1 MYTMFSDTIAAIS
14 TPHGKGG
21 VAVIRISGEDAFTI
35 AEKFIF
41 PKNKKSFSE
50 MRANS
55 VFLAD
60 VKTPEGKLLDES
72 LITIFRAPRSYTG
85 ENVVEISCHGGIL
98 LTQNILSAA
107 FSAGAVQAGPGEF
120 TRRAFSAG
128 KLSLTE
134 AESVIGMIDA
144 KTNAALSLAQRG
156 ISGSL
161 HKKTEKIYTDITSV
175 IGNIYAIIDF
185 PDEDLEQMT
194 RNDMENA
201 MDSIIAE
208 LDSLKK
214 SYRTGHAVCEGIPTV
229 ICGKPNTG
237 KSTILNLLAEN
248 ERAIVTDIAGTT
260 RDVISE
266 TVVCGSALLRLSDT
280 AGIRESADIVEQIG
294 VERSRKEIKNSELIL
309 AVFDTSRPFDEEDE
323 EVLALI
329 GSAQDEGKTVIVILN
344 KQDKEKLFGD
354 ERFEGFDTISISA
367 KTEDRKALS
376 DKIERKF
383 ISGDIENSGE
393 EILTNARQY
402 SSVCD
407 CLASVVSAK
416 YALSSFG
423 DDIAGTE
430 LERAASAISELDGR
444 EVSVDVVDHIFHKF
458 CVGK

>member
-21 VAVIRISGEDAFTI
+21 VAVIRISGDGAFDV

-41 PKNKKSFSE
+41 PKSKKSFAQIKS
-50 MRANS
+50 NT

-60 VKTPEGKLLDES
+60 VKNAEGKTLDES
-72 LITIFRAPRSYTG
+72 LVTIFRAPRSYTG

-98 LTQNILSAA
+98 LTQNILSTA

-144 KTNAALSLAQRG
+144 KTNAALTLAQRG
-156 ISGSL
+156 VSGSL
-161 HKKTEKIYTDITSV
+161 KKKTEKIYNDITAV

-185 PDEDLEQMT
+185 PDEDLEKMT
-194 RNDMENA
+194 GGEMEEA

-208 LDSLKK
+208 LSALKDSYK
-214 SYRTGHAVCEGIPTV
+214 TGHAVCEGIPTV

-237 KSTILNLLAEN
+237 KSTILNLLAQN
-248 ERAIVTDIAGTT
+248 ERAIVTDVAGTT

-280 AGIRESADIVEQIG
+280 AGIHESADIVEKIG
-294 VERSRKEIKNSELIL
+294 IDRSKKEIENSELIL
-309 AVFDTSRPFDEEDE
+309 AVFDTSRPFDSEDE
-323 EVLALI
+323 EVVSIISDAEE
-329 GSAQDEGKTVIVILN
+329 SGKTVLVVLN
-344 KQDKEKLFGD
+344 KSDKEKYFGE
-354 ERFEGFDTISISA
+354 ERFEGFDVIQLSA
-367 KTEDRKALS
+367 KNDDRKALS
-376 DKIERKF
+376 DKIEGIF
-383 ISGDIENSGE
+383 INGDIDNSGE
-393 EILTNARQY
+393 EILTNARQHA
-402 SSVCD
+402 SVCE

-416 YALSSFG
+416 YALTLYG

>member
-21 VAVIRISGEDAFTI
+21 VAVIRISGENAFEI
-35 AEKFIF
+35 AGKFIF
-41 PKNKKSFSE
+41 PKSKKSFADIK
-50 MRANS
+50 ANS

-60 VKTPEGKLLDES
+60 VRNAEGKLLDES

-85 ENVVEISCHGGIL
+85 ENVVEISCHGGVL

-134 AESVIGMIDA
+134 AEAVIGMIDA
-144 KTNAALSLAQRG
+144 KTNAALTLAQRG
-156 ISGSL
+156 ISGTL
-161 HKKTEKIYTDITSV
+161 KKKTEKLYRDITAV

-185 PDEDLEQMT
+185 PDEDLERMT
-194 RNDMENA
+194 RADMEDS
-201 MDSIIAE
+201 MDAIIAE
-208 LDSLKK
+208 LTALKS

-237 KSTILNLLAEN
+237 KSTILNLLAQN

-280 AGIRESADIVEQIG
+280 AGIHETADIVEKMG
-294 VERSRKEIKNSELIL
+294 VDRSKKEIESSELIL
-309 AVFDTSRPFDEEDE
+309 AVFDTSRPFDAEDE

-329 GSAQDEGKTVIVILN
+329 REAEENGKTIIVVLN
-344 KQDKEKLFGD
+344 KSDKEKCFG
-354 ERFEGFDTISISA
+354 EEMFAGFDVISISA

-376 DKIERKF
+376 DKIESKF

-402 SSVCD
+402 ASVCE

-416 YALSSFG
+416 YALDLYG

-430 LERAASAISELDGR
+430 LERAASAIAEMDGR

>member
-21 VAVIRISGEDAFTI
+21 VAVIRISGENAFEI

-41 PKNKKSFSE
+41 PKSKRSFSE
-50 MRANS
+50 IRANS

-60 VKTPEGKLLDES
+60 VKNAEGKLLDES

-85 ENVVEISCHGGIL
+85 ENVVEISCHGGVL

-134 AESVIGMIDA
+134 AEAVIGMIDA
-144 KTNAALSLAQRG
+144 KTNAALTLAQRG
-156 ISGSL
+156 ISGTL
-161 HKKTEKIYTDITSV
+161 KKKTEKLYRDITAV

-185 PDEDLEQMT
+185 PDEDLERMT
-194 RNDMENA
+194 RADMEDS
-201 MDSIIAE
+201 MDAIIAE
-208 LDSLKK
+208 LTALKS

-237 KSTILNLLAEN
+237 KSTILNLLAQN

-280 AGIRESADIVEQIG
+280 AGIHETADIVEKMG
-294 VERSRKEIKNSELIL
+294 VDRSKKEIESSELIL
-309 AVFDTSRPFDEEDE
+309 AVFDTSRPFDGEDE

-329 GSAQDEGKTVIVILN
+329 REAEENGKTIIVVLN
-344 KQDKEKLFGD
+344 KSDKEKCFG
-354 ERFEGFDTISISA
+354 EELFEGFDIISISA

-376 DKIERKF
+376 DKIEGQF
-383 ISGDIENSGE
+383 INGDIESSGE

-402 SSVCD
+402 ASVCE

-416 YALSSFG
+416 YALDLYG

-430 LERAASAISELDGR
+430 LERAAAAIAEMDGR

>member
-21 VAVIRISGEDAFTI
+21 VAVIRISGDDAFSI
-35 AEKFIF
+35 AERFIF
-41 PKNKKSFSE
+41 PKSKKSFDE
-50 MRANS
+50 IKANS
-55 VFLAD
+55 VFLAEVMSPD
-60 VKTPEGKLLDES
+60 GKVLDES

-144 KTNAALSLAQRG
+144 KTNAALSLAQQG
-156 ISGSL
+156 ISGKL
-161 HKKTEKIYTDITSV
+161 TKKTEKLYNDITSV
-175 IGNIYAIIDF
+175 VGNIYAIIDF
-185 PDEDLEQMT
+185 PDEDLEKMT
-194 RNDMENA
+194 REEMETA
-201 MDSIIAE
+201 MDGIISE
-208 LDSLKK
+208 LDKLKN

-248 ERAIVTDIAGTT
+248 ERAIVTDVAGTT

-280 AGIRESADIVEQIG
+280 AGIHETADVVEQIG
-294 VERSRKEIKNSELIL
+294 VERSRKEIENSELIL

-323 EVLALI
+323 EVLELI
-329 GSAQDEGKTVIVILN
+329 RGAEENGKTVLVVLN
-344 KQDKEKLFGD
+344 KSDKEKCFG
-354 ERFEGFDTISISA
+354 EELFEGFKTLTLSAKQGDRQLLSDTIEA
-367 KTEDRKALS
+367 
-376 DKIERKF
+376 KF
-383 ISGDIENSGE
+383 INGDIEDSGE

-402 SSVCD
+402 SAVCD
-407 CLASVVSAK
+407 CLASVISAK
-416 YALSSFG
+416 YALSAFG

>member
-21 VAVIRISGEDAFTI
+21 VAVIRISGENAFEI

-41 PKNKKSFSE
+41 PKSKKHFADI
-50 MRANS
+50 RANS

-60 VKTPEGKLLDES
+60 VKNAEGKLLDES

-85 ENVVEISCHGGIL
+85 ENVVEISCHGGVL

-134 AESVIGMIDA
+134 AEAVIGMIDA
-144 KTNAALSLAQRG
+144 KTNAALTLAQRG
-156 ISGSL
+156 ISGTL
-161 HKKTEKIYTDITSV
+161 KKKTEKLYRDITAV

-185 PDEDLEQMT
+185 PDEDLERMT
-194 RNDMENA
+194 RADMEDA
-201 MDSIIAE
+201 MDAIIAE
-208 LDSLKK
+208 LTALKS

-237 KSTILNLLAEN
+237 KSTILNLLAQN

-280 AGIRESADIVEQIG
+280 AGIHETADIVEKMG
-294 VERSRKEIKNSELIL
+294 VDRSKKEIESSELIL

-323 EVLALI
+323 EVLELI
-329 GSAQDEGKTVIVILN
+329 REAEESGKTVIAVLN
-344 KQDKEKLFGD
+344 KSDKERAFGEEKLT
-354 ERFEGFDTISISA
+354 GFDTISISA

-376 DKIERKF
+376 DKIESKF
-383 ISGDIENSGE
+383 ISGDIESSGE

-402 SSVCD
+402 ASVCE

-416 YALSSFG
+416 YALDLFG

-430 LERAASAISELDGR
+430 LERAASAIAEMDGR

>member
-21 VAVIRISGEDAFTI
+21 VAVIRISGENAFEI
-35 AEKFIF
+35 AGKFIF
-41 PKNKKSFSE
+41 PKSKKRFADIA
-50 MRANS
+50 ANS

-60 VKTPEGKLLDES
+60 VRNAEGKLLDES

-85 ENVVEISCHGGIL
+85 ENVVEISCHGGVL
-98 LTQNILSAA
+98 LTQNILSAS

-134 AESVIGMIDA
+134 AEAVIGMIDA
-144 KTNAALSLAQRG
+144 KTNAALTLAQRG
-156 ISGSL
+156 ISGTL
-161 HKKTEKIYTDITSV
+161 KKKTEKLYRDITAV

-185 PDEDLEQMT
+185 PDEDLERMT
-194 RNDMENA
+194 RADMEDS
-201 MDSIIAE
+201 MDAIIAE
-208 LDSLKK
+208 LTSLKS

-237 KSTILNLLAEN
+237 KSTILNLLAQN

-280 AGIRESADIVEQIG
+280 AGIHETADIVEKMG
-294 VERSRKEIKNSELIL
+294 VDRSKKEIESSELIL
-309 AVFDTSRPFDEEDE
+309 AVFDTSRPFDAEDE

-329 GSAQDEGKTVIVILN
+329 REAEENGKTIIVVLN
-344 KQDKEKLFGD
+344 KSDKEKCFG
-354 ERFEGFDTISISA
+354 EEMFAGFDVISISA

-376 DKIERKF
+376 DKIESKF

-402 SSVCD
+402 ASVCE

-416 YALSSFG
+416 YALDLYG

-430 LERAASAISELDGR
+430 LERAASAIAEMDGR

>member
-21 VAVIRISGEDAFTI
+21 VAVIRISGDKAIEI
-35 AEKFIF
+35 AKKFIF
-41 PKNKKSFSE
+41 PKSKKNLDDIK
-50 MRANS
+50 ANT

-60 VKTPEGKLLDES
+60 VKNAEGKLLDES

-85 ENVVEISCHGGIL
+85 EDVIEISCHGGIL

-144 KTNAALSLAQRG
+144 KTNAALTLAQRG
-156 ISGSL
+156 ISGAL
-161 HKKTEKIYTDITSV
+161 KKKTEKIYTDITSV

-185 PDEDLEQMT
+185 PDEDLERMT
-194 RNDMENA
+194 RMEMESS

-208 LDSLKK
+208 LSYLKD

-237 KSTILNLLAEN
+237 KSTILNLLAQN
-248 ERAIVTDIAGTT
+248 ERAIVTDVAGTT

-280 AGIRESADIVEQIG
+280 AGIHESADIVEQIG
-294 VERSRKEIKNSELIL
+294 IDRSKKEIENSELIL
-309 AVFDTSRPFDEEDE
+309 AVFDTSRPFDEEDN
-323 EVLALI
+323 EVLALVKE
-329 GSAQDEGKTVIVILN
+329 AEERGKTVLIVLN
-344 KQDKEKLFGD
+344 KSDKDKYFGEEK
-354 ERFEGFDTISISA
+354 FEGLDIISLSA
-367 KTEDRKALS
+367 KNDDRKALA
-376 DKIERKF
+376 DKIEGIF
-383 ISGDIENSGE
+383 ISGDIENSNS

-402 SSVCD
+402 ASVCE
-407 CLASVVSAK
+407 CLTSVVSAK
-416 YALSSFG
+416 YALDLYG

>member
-21 VAVIRISGEDAFTI
+21 VAVIRISGDDAFRI

-41 PKNKKSFSE
+41 PKSGKSFDDIK
-50 MRANS
+50 ANS

-60 VKTPEGKLLDES
+60 VKNAEGKLLDES
-72 LITIFRAPRSYTG
+72 LIPLFRAPRSYTG

-98 LTQNILSAA
+98 LTQHILSAA

-128 KLSLTE
+128 KLTLTE

-144 KTNAALSLAQRG
+144 KTNAALTLAQRG

-161 HKKTEKIYTDITSV
+161 KKKTDKIYGDITAV

-194 RNDMENA
+194 RDSMESA
-201 MDSIIAE
+201 MDGIIAE
-208 LDSLKK
+208 LSALRDSYK
-214 SYRTGHAVCEGIPTV
+214 TGHAVCEGIPTV

-237 KSTILNLLAEN
+237 KSTILNLLAQN
-248 ERAIVTDIAGTT
+248 ERAIVTDVAGTT

-280 AGIRESADIVEQIG
+280 AGIHESTDIVEQIG
-294 VERSRKEIKNSELIL
+294 IDRSKKEIENSELIL

-323 EVLALI
+323 EVLSIITEAE
-329 GSAQDEGKTVIVILN
+329 SDGKTVLVVLN
-344 KQDKEKLFGD
+344 KSDKEKCFG
-354 ERFEGFDTISISA
+354 EEKFEGFDVIVLSA
-367 KTEDRKALS
+367 KHDDRKNLS
-376 DKIERKF
+376 DKIEGKL
-383 ISGDIENSGE
+383 INGDIENSGE

-402 SSVCD
+402 SSVCE

-416 YALSSFG
+416 YALDLYG

-430 LERAASAISELDGR
+430 LERAATAISELDGR

>member
-1 MYTMFSDTIAAIS
+1 MFSDTIAAIS

-21 VAVIRISGEDAFTI
+21 VAVIRISGEDAFSI

-41 PKNKKSFSE
+41 PKSKKRFSDIK
-50 MRANS
+50 ANS

-60 VKTPEGKLLDES
+60 VKSPDGKTLDES
-72 LITIFRAPRSYTG
+72 LITIFRAPKSYTG
-85 ENVVEISCHGGIL
+85 EDVVEISCHGGIL
-98 LTQNILSAA
+98 LTQNILSVA

-128 KLSLTE
+128 KISLTE

-144 KTNAALSLAQRG
+144 KTNAALMLAQRG
-156 ISGSL
+156 ISGTL
-161 HKKTEKIYTDITSV
+161 RKKTEKIYGDITSI

-185 PDEDLEQMT
+185 PDEDLEKMT
-194 RNDMENA
+194 RDDMNSA
-201 MDSIIAE
+201 MDGIIAE
-208 LDSLKK
+208 LDALKN

-248 ERAIVTDIAGTT
+248 ERAIVTDVAGTT

-280 AGIRESADIVEQIG
+280 AGIHETSDVVEQIG
-294 VERSRKEIKNSELIL
+294 VERSRKEIENSELIL
-309 AVFDTSRPFDEEDE
+309 AVFDISRPFDDEDK
-323 EVLALI
+323 EVHNLI
-329 GSAQDEGKTVIVILN
+329 TNAQEEGKTVLVLLN
-344 KQDKEKLFGD
+344 KSDKEKYFGK
-354 ERFEGFDTISISA
+354 ELFEGFETLVLSAKQGNRKMLSDTI
-367 KTEDRKALS
+367 EG
-376 DKIERKF
+376 KF

-402 SSVCD
+402 SAVCD
-407 CLASVVSAK
+407 CLTSVVSAK

>member
-21 VAVIRISGEDAFTI
+21 VAVIRISGEDAFAI

-41 PKNKKSFSE
+41 PKSKKSFADI
-50 MRANS
+50 RANS

-60 VKTPEGKLLDES
+60 VKTLEGKLLDES

-85 ENVVEISCHGGIL
+85 EDVVEISCHGGIL

-144 KTNAALSLAQRG
+144 KTNAALTLAQRG

-161 HKKTEKIYTDITSV
+161 RKKTEKIYTDITSV

-194 RNDMENA
+194 RSDMERE

-208 LDSLKK
+208 LDSLKN

-266 TVVCGSALLRLSDT
+266 TVVCGSAL
-280 AGIRESADIVEQIG
+280 SAPEK
-294 VERSRKEIKNSELIL
+294 RS
-309 AVFDTSRPFDEEDE
+309 
-323 EVLALI
+323 
-329 GSAQDEGKTVIVILN
+329 KTPSS
-344 KQDKEKLFGD
+344 F
-354 ERFEGFDTISISA
+354 S
-367 KTEDRKALS
+367 
-376 DKIERKF
+376 
-383 ISGDIENSGE
+383 
-393 EILTNARQY
+393 QY
-402 SSVCD
+402 SIHPVRSTKRTRKCS
-407 CLASVVSAK
+407 LLQETRRTKERPSSLSLTSQTRKSVSAK
-416 YALSSFG
+416 SFLQSLTSSPFPQKQKTARLFP
-423 DDIAGTE
+423 I
-430 LERAASAISELDGR
+430 
-444 EVSVDVVDHIFHKF
+444 K
-458 CVGK
+458 

>member
-1 MYTMFSDTIAAIS
+1 MFSDTIAAIS
-14 TPHGKGG
+14 TPRGKGG
-21 VAVIRISGEDAFTI
+21 VAVIRISGEDAFEI

-41 PKNKKSFSE
+41 PKSKKRFADI
-50 MRANS
+50 RANS

-60 VKTPEGKLLDES
+60 VKNAEGKLLDES

-144 KTNAALSLAQRG
+144 KTNAALTLAQRG
-156 ISGSL
+156 ISGTL
-161 HKKTEKIYTDITSV
+161 KKKTEKLYRDITAV

-185 PDEDLEQMT
+185 PDEDLERMT
-194 RNDMENA
+194 RADMEDS
-201 MDSIIAE
+201 MDAIIAE
-208 LDSLKK
+208 LTALKS

-280 AGIRESADIVEQIG
+280 AGIHETADIVEQMG
-294 VERSRKEIKNSELIL
+294 VDRSKKEIESSELIL
-309 AVFDTSRPFDEEDE
+309 AVFDTSRPFDAEDE

-329 GSAQDEGKTVIVILN
+329 REAEGEGKTVIAVLN
-344 KQDKEKLFGD
+344 KSDKEKRFG
-354 ERFEGFDTISISA
+354 EEMLAGFDTISISA
-367 KTEDRKALS
+367 KTEDRKALA
-376 DKIERKF
+376 DKIESKF
-383 ISGDIENSGE
+383 ISGDIESSDE

-402 SSVCD
+402 ASVCE

-416 YALSSFG
+416 YALDLYG

-430 LERAASAISELDGR
+430 LERAASAIAELDGR

>member
-14 TPHGKGG
+14 TPRGKGG
-21 VAVIRISGEDAFTI
+21 VAVIRISGEDAFEI

-41 PKNKKSFSE
+41 PKSKKRFADI
-50 MRANS
+50 RANS

-60 VKTPEGKLLDES
+60 VKNAEGKLLDES

-144 KTNAALSLAQRG
+144 KTNAALTLAQRG
-156 ISGSL
+156 ISGTL
-161 HKKTEKIYTDITSV
+161 KKKTEKLYRDITAV

-185 PDEDLEQMT
+185 PDEDLERMT
-194 RNDMENA
+194 RADMEDS
-201 MDSIIAE
+201 MDAIIAE
-208 LDSLKK
+208 LTALKS

-280 AGIRESADIVEQIG
+280 AGIHETADIVEQMG
-294 VERSRKEIKNSELIL
+294 VDRSKKEIESSELIL
-309 AVFDTSRPFDEEDE
+309 AVFDTSRPFDAEDE

-329 GSAQDEGKTVIVILN
+329 REAEGEGKTVIAVLN
-344 KQDKEKLFGD
+344 KSDKEKRFG
-354 ERFEGFDTISISA
+354 EEMLAGFDTISISA
-367 KTEDRKALS
+367 KTEDRKALA
-376 DKIERKF
+376 DKIESKF
-383 ISGDIENSGE
+383 ISGDIESSDE

-402 SSVCD
+402 ASVCE

-416 YALSSFG
+416 YALDLYG

-430 LERAASAISELDGR
+430 LERAASAIAELDGR

>member
-21 VAVIRISGEDAFTI
+21 VAVIRISGENAFEV

-41 PKNKKSFSE
+41 PKNKKPFSE
-50 MRANS
+50 IKANS

-60 VKTPEGKLLDES
+60 VKNAEGKTLDES

-85 ENVVEISCHGGIL
+85 ENVVEISCHGGVL
-98 LTQNILSAA
+98 LPQNILSAA

-144 KTNAALSLAQRG
+144 KTNAALTLAQRG
-156 ISGSL
+156 ISGAL
-161 HKKTEKIYTDITSV
+161 TKKTEKIYNDITAV

-185 PDEDLEQMT
+185 PDEDLERMT
-194 RNDMENA
+194 HEGMEEA
-201 MDSIIAE
+201 MDGIIAE
-208 LDSLKK
+208 LSALKD

-237 KSTILNLLAEN
+237 KSTILNLLAQN

-280 AGIRESADIVEQIG
+280 AGIRESADVVEQIG
-294 VERSRKEIKNSELIL
+294 VDRSKKEIENSELIL
-309 AVFDTSRPFDEEDE
+309 AVFDTSRPFDAEDE
-323 EVLALI
+323 EVLTLVEKAE
-329 GSAQDEGKTVIVILN
+329 AEGKTVLVVLN
-344 KQDKEKLFGD
+344 KSDKEKYFG
-354 ERFEGFDTISISA
+354 EEMFASYDTISLSA
-367 KTEDRKALS
+367 KNGDRAALS
-376 DKIERKF
+376 DKIEGKF

-402 SSVCD
+402 SSVCE

-416 YALSSFG
+416 YALELYG

-430 LERAASAISELDGR
+430 LERAATAISELDGR